1 MGTYVTIG
9 SQLRFACHA
18 KCITHSRS
26 TDLSE
31 NLSDRCQLRILQ
43 IGRVTHDGYKR
54 TSWRFL
60 QQDILQDHDRRPFH
74 CTSLNGRLLTELYS
88 LT

>member
-31 NLSDRCQLRILQ
+31 NLSDRCQLRRLQ
-43 IGRVTHDGYKR
+43 IGRVTYDGNKR
-54 TSWRFL
+54 TSWLFYSE
-60 QQDILQDHDRRPFH
+60 
-74 CTSLNGRLLTELYS
+74 TSCRIMIAGLFIAPH
-88 LT
+88 